1 METFDYDKENELG
14 QRETAQDQGA
24 RDAKAG
30 LPCDASKTRVT
41 ANYFGKFVNDYYDGY
56 TAAEAG
62 IKLQT
67 RYPDYDSTVVELEYE
82 DCLMSEDSYYESAWA

>member
-1 METFDYDKENELG
+1 MRIFTRDEINAYN
-14 QRETAQDQGA
+14 QGIN
-24 RDAKAG
+24 DAKAG
-30 LPCDASKTRVT
+30 LPCDASSTRVT

-62 IKLQT
+62 IKLQA
-67 RYPDYDSTVVELEYE
+67 RYPENDSTVVELEYE

>member
-1 METFDYDKENELG
+1 MRILTKEEIDAYN
-14 QRETAQDQGA
+14 QGIN
-24 RDAKAG
+24 DAKAG

-82 DCLMSEDSYYESAWA
+82 DCLMSEDSYYESVWA

>member
-1 METFDYDKENELG
+1 MRILTKEEIDAYN
-14 QRETAQDQGA
+14 QGIN
-24 RDAKAG
+24 DAKAG

-62 IKLQT
+62 IKLHT
-67 RYPDYDSTVVELEYE
+67 RYPENDSTVVELEYE
-82 DCLMSEDSYYESAWA
+82 ECLMSEDAYYESALA